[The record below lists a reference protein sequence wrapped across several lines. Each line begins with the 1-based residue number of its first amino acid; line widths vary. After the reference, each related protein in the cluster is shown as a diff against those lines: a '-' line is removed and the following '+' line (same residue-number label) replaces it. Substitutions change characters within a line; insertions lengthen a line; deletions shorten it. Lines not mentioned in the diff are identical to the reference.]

1 MWNRVEK
8 YIKQHGILR
17 DGGFYLVALS
27 GGADSVALLLL
38 MHEAGYRIDAAH
50 CNFHLRGA
58 ESDRDEQFCIDL
70 CGQLGITIH
79 RAHFATREYAAL
91 HHQSIEE
98 AARNLRYS
106 WFRQLKDDLGADGI
120 CVAHHRD
127 DSVETVLLN
136 MVRGTGLRG
145 LTGISPVRGDILR
158 PLLCVSRQDIE
169 AYLAS
174 RGLTYVTD
182 STNLIPD
189 CLRNKIR
196 LQLLPMLRTMN
207 PAVDDNIQRMAEHV
221 REAQKVLDAVIGSFD
236 DCKEIEL
243 SKLQSYGSS
252 EYFVFEWLKQYGFNG
267 SQVTQ
272 ILQADTGAVISSA
285 QGYEVLND
293 RGKLIVERIQQPM
306 KPLVIPEPGVYQLP
320 KTEGKDTPQKIRV
333 EIVDKTADFV
343 PSKSAMMATV
353 DADQVKFPLTVRSVE
368 PGDVMRPFGMKGSKL
383 VNDMLTDLHKNL
395 FEKRRQ
401 QVVVD
406 ATGSM
411 VWLVGFRTDD
421 RVRVDR
427 EKTHKILQMTFMC

>member
-169 AYLAS
+169 AYLAA
-174 RGLTYVTD
+174 RGYTYVTD

-236 DCKEIEL
+236 DCKEIEP

-293 RGKLIVERIQQPM
+293 RGKLIVERIQQPL

-320 KTEGKDTPQKIRV
+320 KTEVKDTPQKIRV

-411 VWLVGFRTDD
+411 VWLVGIRTDD

>member
-106 WFRQLKDDLGADGI
+106 WFRQLKNDLGADGI

-169 AYLAS
+169 AYLAA
-174 RGLTYVTD
+174 RGYTYVTD

-236 DCKEIEL
+236 DCKEIEP

-293 RGKLIVERIQQPM
+293 RGKLIVERIQQPL

-411 VWLVGFRTDD
+411 VWLVGIRTDD

>member
-8 YIKQHGILR
+8 YIRQHGILSEN
-17 DGGFYLVALS
+17 GFYLVALS

-38 MHEAGYRIDAAH
+38 LHDAGYRIHAAH
-50 CNFHLRGA
+50 CNFHLRGE

-70 CGQLGITIH
+70 CDKLGITIH
-79 RAHFATREYAAL
+79 RAHFDTREFAAL
-91 HHQSIEE
+91 YHQSIEE
-98 AARNLRYS
+98 AARTLRYS
-106 WFRQLKDDLGADGI
+106 WFRQLKGDLGADGI

-136 MVRGTGLRG
+136 MIRGTGLRG
-145 LTGISPVRGDILR
+145 LTGISPIRDDVLR

-169 AYLAS
+169 AYLEK
-174 RGLTYVTD
+174 RGYAYVTD
-182 STNLIPD
+182 STNLVPD

-196 LQLLPMLRTMN
+196 LQLLPLLRTMN

-221 REAQKVLDAVIGSFD
+221 GEAQKVLDTVISGFN
-236 DCKEIEL
+236 DCKEIEI

-272 ILQADTGAVISSA
+272 ILQADTGSVITST
-285 QGYEVLND
+285 QGYEVLSD
-293 RGKLIVERIQQPM
+293 RGKLIVERVQQPM

-320 KTEGKDTPQKIRV
+320 KKEGEGISKKIRV
-333 EIVDKTADFV
+333 EIVDKADDFV
-343 PSKSAMMATV
+343 PSKLASIATV
-353 DADQVKFPLTVRSVE
+353 DAEQVTFPLTVRCVE
-368 PGDVMRPFGMKGSKL
+368 LGDVMRPFGMKGCKL

-401 QVVVD
+401 QVVLD
-406 ATGSM
+406 ATGRM
-411 VWLVGFRTDD
+411 VWLVGIRIDD

-427 EKTHKILQMTFMC
+427 EKTHKILQMTYIC

>member
-106 WFRQLKDDLGADGI
+106 WFRQLKNDLGADGI

-236 DCKEIEL
+236 DCKEIEP

-293 RGKLIVERIQQPM
+293 RGKLIVERIQQPL

-411 VWLVGFRTDD
+411 VWLVGIRTDD